1 MIGLFT
7 CVNPH
12 GRFVELRLPA
22 QLEHQQVPAFGRLSN
37 ILDLGHSRVLPLQMV
52 HVRVNFYLRQKQKK
66 KTQKTQLDLYGMS
79 ALSSAIQL
87 YNNNNKI
94 LVLPSPGL

>member
-37 ILDLGHSRVLPLQMV
+37 ILDLSHSRVLPLQLV
-52 HVRVNFYLRQKQKK
+52 HVRVNCYLRQKQKK
-66 KTQKTQLDLYGMS
+66 TQNTPLDLYGMS

-87 YNNNNKI
+87 YNNNNII
-94 LVLPSPGL
+94 LVLPLPGL